1 MQSYIHPSFYT
12 STDIFKQ
19 EQTDI
24 FHNLW
29 QFVGFTS
36 DLTNHND
43 YICAEIG
50 GKSVIIQN
58 FHGELKAFHNLCSHR
73 LSRIRQFSHGNEPLQ
88 CPYHGWVYDNDGI
101 PVGIPC
107 KSEFT
112 NLDDSTLKSLRLE
125 QWLVEICGSLVFVKR
140 YNDNKTLKEYLQSEI
155 FNTLESIS
163 KAFGD
168 RIGCYEKTIKANW
181 KVVIENSLED
191 YHVKQVHPESL
202 GKFFIPESNHSF
214 ANLHSLGTLALK
226 NQGKKMAILESI
238 FANRPYK
245 IDKYYHYLLFPN
257 LMLINTQ
264 GISFSVQSVS
274 AISPSETK
282 FTSHLFL
289 TKLDHN
295 TSENATLQREI
306 FEVLSKSFLELNNKV
321 LNEDWIICEQVQL
334 GMLESE
340 RYGILSI
347 REKRIQEF
355 QKSYISIMDK
365 KLG

>member
-88 CPYHGWVYDNDGI
+88 CPYHGWVYDSDGI

-112 NLDDSTLKSLRLE
+112 NLDDSTLKSLRLD

-140 YNDNKTLKEYLQSEI
+140 YNDNKTLKEYLQSET

-168 RIGCYEKTIKANW
+168 KIGCYEKTIKANW

-191 YHVKQVHPESL
+191 YHVKQVHPQSL
-202 GKFFIPESNHSF
+202 GKFFIPECNYSF
-214 ANLHSLGTLALK
+214 SSLHSLGTLAHK
-226 NQGKKMAILESI
+226 SSGKKMEILESI
-238 FANRPYK
+238 FVNRPHK
-245 IDKYYHYLLFPN
+245 LDKYYHYLLFPN
-257 LMLINTQ
+257 LMIATTQ
-264 GISFSVQSVS
+264 GLSFSIQSVS

-282 FTSHLFL
+282 FKSHLFL
-289 TKLDHN
+289 SKLDHN
-295 TSENATLQREI
+295 TNEI
-306 FEVLSKSFLELNNKV
+306 SRSQQAIVEVLSKSILEFNNKV
-321 LNEDWIICEQVQL
+321 LSEDWVICEQVQL
-334 GMLESE
+334 GIFESE

-355 QKSYISIMDK
+355 QKAYISVMNK
-365 KLG
+365 KLD